1 MEKQPDRVA
10 LEEYDATI
18 KRYKEPLTVE
28 LTKVVDP
35 KTLIRDAIVTLYPAS
50 DRRESLAITKLEEA
64 LLWLTAPK
72 NL

>member
-1 MEKQPDRVA
+1 MDRQFDRAA

-18 KRYKEPLTVE
+18 KRHKKLEPAQDPTV
-28 LTKVVDP
+28 
-35 KTLIRDAIVTLYPAS
+35 LIRDAIATLYPA
-50 DRRESLAITKLEEA
+50 DGRRESLAITKLEEA